1 MPRSPIAAAR
11 VMASVVDRAFSI
23 LSQIFTRTD
32 LCSYTVAPS
41 LSSHFAT
48 IYALAILFPS
58 LVILLAGSFLTL
70 DRTRSVDDT
79 ATSYEKSLPVV
90 IGQYG
95 PSKEQSKFNPW
106 QFRGGLGGMLSGFL
120 LGRALSRL
128 ISNKTVQFI

>member
-23 LSQIFTRTD
+23 FSQILTRTD
-32 LCSYTVAPS
+32 RCSYTVTPS

-70 DRTRSVDDT
+70 DRTRSVDTT
-79 ATSYEKSLPVV
+79 AGSYEKSLPVIV
-90 IGQYG
+90 SQYG
-95 PSKEQSKFNPW
+95 PSKEKSKFNSW

-120 LGRALSRL
+120 LGRALSCRL
-128 ISNKTVQFI
+128 SNEEGVS